1 LNVRLDPNI
10 RGIRGGLGLTREG
23 FAELFGLSASALAD
37 WEQGRRSPDKAARVL
52 LTVIAH
58 NHQAVLAALAAAK
71 RRAGD

>member
-1 LNVRLDPNI
+1 VLAEIRAQASDGCIFDVRPI
-10 RGIRGGLGLTREG
+10 RTAPR
-23 FAELFGLSASALAD
+23 ASALAD